1 MSAGLAGLADR
12 ATGGVAGRL
21 PRIGLQIWGQSA
33 TWPEL
38 MAAGRDAESVGL
50 HSVWSNDHFLPLIA
64 APDGARAAPGAPIFE
79 GWSLLAGWAGV
90 TTRVRLGCLVSGAG
104 YRNPGLLV
112 KQATA
117 FDHLSDGR
125 LTLGLGAGWFETEH
139 RAFGFAF
146 LPLRERLDRL
156 EEAAAICRGLLD
168 GERVT
173 YEGRWYSAAGAVN
186 DPPPL
191 QARLP
196 LLIGGNGERRTLPIV
211 ARYADVWSA
220 DGGDPETIARKQAIL
235 DAACDAVGRDP
246 AAIRR
251 TAGQPP
257 PIVRGDEAEARGVLA
272 GILQRHGLSATEA
285 ATSAADDPF
294 AGTIDTLRRRLETYG
309 AVGVEEVMFDW
320 PPPFDQATLE
330 ALGRLAETSSSAP

>member
-1 MSAGLAGLADR
+1 VTVGPERSGPG
-12 ATGGVAGRL
+12 TGRSDGRL
-21 PRIGLQIWGQSA
+21 PRLGLQIWGQGAS
-33 TWPEL
+33 WPEL
-38 MAAGRDAESVGL
+38 MAAGRDAESAGL
-50 HSVWSNDHFLPLIA
+50 ASVWSNDHFLPLIA
-64 APDGARAAPGAPIFE
+64 GPDGPRPAPPGPIFE
-79 GWSLLAGWAGV
+79 SWSLLAGWAGV
-90 TTRVRLGCLVSGAG
+90 TSRVRLGCLVSGAG
-104 YRNPGLLV
+104 FRDPALLV
-112 KQATA
+112 KQATG
-117 FDHLSDGR
+117 FDHLSGGR
-125 LTLGLGAGWFETEH
+125 LTLGLGAGWFEAEH

-146 LPLRERLDRL
+146 PPLRDRLDRL

-168 GERVT
+168 GGAVT
-173 YEGRWYSAAGAVN
+173 FDGRWYSVAGAVN
-186 DPPPL
+186 DPPPV

-196 LLIGGNGERRTLPIV
+196 LLVGGNGERRTLPIV

-235 DAACDAVGRDP
+235 DAACAVVGRDP
-246 AAIRR
+246 ATIRR

-257 PIVRGDEAEARGVLA
+257 PIVRGNEAEARGVLA

-330 ALGRLAETSSSAP
+330 ALGRLAEDSAPA